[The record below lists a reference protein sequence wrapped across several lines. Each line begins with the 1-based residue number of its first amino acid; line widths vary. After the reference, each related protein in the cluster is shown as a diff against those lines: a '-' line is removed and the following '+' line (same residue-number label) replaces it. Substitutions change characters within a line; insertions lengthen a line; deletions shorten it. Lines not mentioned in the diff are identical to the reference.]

1 MNTNEHHEEWIVTQA
16 CPQVLLTSSRSN
28 WFFGA
33 LCTTTNTCGWDGS
46 SEKIKKKNYS
56 IKSFDK
62 TMLIRVIF
70 GKKVDSCQQIL
81 THSPIFFTTIWQILS
96 NFKVIFLLHTTM
108 SCRAQSLLST
118 YLFSKVSS

>member
-46 SEKIKKKNYS
+46 SEIFLK
-56 IKSFDK
+56 KSFYKIFDK
-62 TMLIRVIF
+62 PMLIRVIF
-70 GKKVDSCQQIL
+70 GKKEDSCQQIL
-81 THSPIFFTTIWQILS
+81 TDSPIF
-96 NFKVIFLLHTTM
+96 
-108 SCRAQSLLST
+108 LST
-118 YLFSKVSS
+118 

>member
-46 SEKIKKKNYS
+46 SENFFKKNYA
-56 IKSFDK
+56 IKI
-62 TMLIRVIF
+62 LIKPCWLELSL
-70 GKKVDSCQQIL
+70 GKK
-81 THSPIFFTTIWQILS
+81 
-96 NFKVIFLLHTTM
+96 
-108 SCRAQSLLST
+108 
-118 YLFSKVSS
+118 